1 MKKQLLPLTLVALLF
16 FQACSQP
23 LKETKLEKYDI
34 TITMPEPPAAPEY
47 QDLKVSETDTE
58 LSDYDFNIGG
68 HARVTVTEIAASA
81 YPGDINTLKKV
92 VAESSDFVELTDT
105 KQLPNG
111 AFGVIFKMKGS
122 SGDVIKNYLFYF
134 KKGSRFFKMQPIFN
148 SELKDLD
155 KQLAAFGSMK

>member
-16 FQACSQP
+16 FQACSPSLQD
-23 LKETKLEKYDI
+23 TKLEKYDI
-34 TITMPEPPAAPEY
+34 TITMPKPPAAPEY
-47 QDLKVSETDTE
+47 NDLKASETDTE

-68 HARVTVTEIAASA
+68 HARVTVTEITASA
-81 YPGDINTLKKV
+81 YPQDTNTLKKV
-92 VAESSDFVELTDT
+92 VSESSDFVELTDT

-122 SGDVIKNYLFYF
+122 DGSVIKNYLLYF
-134 KKGSRFFKMQPIFN
+134 KKGNRFFKMEPIFN

-155 KQLAAFGSMK
+155 MQLAAFGSMK